1 MEGSNYKIVLFDGVC
16 NLCNGAVKFMIKH
29 DHDDRFRF
37 AALQEEAGLELTKK
51 YGIDTAKVDSIVL
64 IDNDKSYVKST
75 AALHIALY
83 LKGIWPVF
91 HAALIVPR
99 FIRDIVYDIIAKYRY
114 KWFGRKES
122 CMIPTAEIKGKFL

>member
-1 MEGSNYKIVLFDGVC
+1 MKGSDSKIVLFDGVC
-16 NLCNGAVKFMIKH
+16 NLCNGAVKFMIRH

-37 AALQEEAGLELTKK
+37 AALQEEAGLALTKK

-64 IDNDKSYVKST
+64 IDNNRTYLKST

-99 FIRDIVYDIIAKYRY
+99 FIRDLVYDIIAKYRY

-122 CMIPTAEIKGKFL
+122 CMIPTAEIKRKFL